1 MGGCEGDVCYLVL
14 WFEVWEEIWE
24 EREEGVGEV
33 DEEVEADGV

>member
-14 WFEVWEEIWE
+14 WFEVREEIWE
-24 EREEGVGEV
+24 EGEEGVGEV

>member
-1 MGGCEGDVCYLVL
+1 LVL

-24 EREEGVGEV
+24 EGKEGVGEV